1 MAGFIVN
8 LAKGL
13 ERLDLYIKSGVYGTR
28 ISPAPQRRRA
38 NLMTLADYV
47 LMRPGDLIFFFQERR
62 IYGIGE
68 IIDFGFEGKP
78 CILCNFPRSYILDE
92 PSKQP
97 YLWFGDKDPLI
108 RWRVFFQPH
117 PSFFQDGVDMDEVLQ
132 SDTIGVARALPLFW
146 NRSFLNLESDEANLI
161 AHTILRRNLG
171 KMNAPLFADDSQITH
186 KSVLSRTSTVDFTVD
201 LDTLVNHHASGGMVF
216 PEAAL
221 QVWLVGNLAMK
232 APGVTAVFGEWD
244 YICNL
249 YPASPVKPRDY
260 MDEMDIFGYSLAP
273 ALNSIPPYVQTFKII
288 EVKSESQAYAPA
300 NVVDQTMKYVDWIS
314 VTRAGGDYG
323 LVEAYIVAR
332 DFDDRLIDYAGN
344 QAVRP
349 YVIPRRP
356 YETKQWRNLKL
367 VKYEHTGASP
377 ALCLTS
383 IKL

>member
-1 MAGFIVN
+1 MAGFIIN

-13 ERLDLYIKSGVYGTR
+13 GRLDLYIESGVYGTR

-68 IIDFGFEGKP
+68 IVDFGFEDKP

-92 PSKQP
+92 PSNCP
-97 YLWFGDKDPLI
+97 YLWFGDEDPMI
-108 RWRVFFQPH
+108 RWRVFFKPH
-117 PSFFQDGVDMDEVLQ
+117 PSFFKEGVDMDEVLQ
-132 SDTIGVARALPLFW
+132 SDTTSIVRALPLFW

-171 KMNAPLFADDSQITH
+171 MMSAPLFADHSQITH
-186 KSVLSRTSTVDFTVD
+186 HSVLSKMDTMDFNFD
-201 LDTLVNHHASGGMVF
+201 LDALVDHHARGGIVF

-221 QVWLVGNLAMK
+221 QVWLVGSLAIK
-232 APGVTAVFGEWD
+232 APSVTATFGEWD

-273 ALNSIPPYVQTFKII
+273 ALNSIPPYVQTLKVI
-288 EVKSESQAYAPA
+288 EVKSEEQAYTPS
-300 NVVDQTMKYVDWIS
+300 NVVDQVMKYVDWIS
-314 VTRAGGDYG
+314 TTRSGGDYG
-323 LVEAYIVAR
+323 LIEAYIVAS
-332 DFDDRLIDYAGN
+332 DFDANLVDYAKR
-344 QAVRP
+344 QSIRH

-356 YETKQWRNLKL
+356 YATKKWDNLKL
-367 VKYEHTGASP
+367 IKYSLTGKKP
-377 ALCLTS
+377 ALQFTLLT
-383 IKL
+383 